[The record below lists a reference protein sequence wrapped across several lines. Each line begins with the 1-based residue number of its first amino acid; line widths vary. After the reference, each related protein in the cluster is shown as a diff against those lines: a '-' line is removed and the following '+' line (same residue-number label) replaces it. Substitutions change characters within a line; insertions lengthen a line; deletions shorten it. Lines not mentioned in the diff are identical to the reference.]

1 MKKRNIVLIGPMGT
15 GKSRAARIL
24 ADGLDWQL
32 ADTDRIMEKETGMK
46 MADYWRKVG
55 AEAFQRKELEII
67 RRVRFFHEAV
77 IAVGGNYPMTEQ
89 KFQLL
94 KKHGL
99 IVLMY
104 ANSYRLVERVKRR
117 IGKRPTMDYNDV
129 DGFVRRMSRKWVK
142 WTKRADLVINTTCK
156 HPEQSALMVAR
167 FMDRHHIKFMKRK
180 HNHVEHR
187 HGKSKLHRHKRSH

>member
-55 AEAFQRKELEII
+55 AEEFQRKELEII

-77 IAVGGNYPMTEQ
+77 IAVGGNYPIE
-89 KFQLL
+89 KAWIDSFNVCEFL
-94 KKHGL
+94 
-99 IVLMY
+99 
-104 ANSYRLVERVKRR
+104 S
-117 IGKRPTMDYNDV
+117 
-129 DGFVRRMSRKWVK
+129 FSR
-142 WTKRADLVINTTCK
+142 TCK
-156 HPEQSALMVAR
+156 ATNREKTHYGL
-167 FMDRHHIKFMKRK
+167 
-180 HNHVEHR
+180 
-187 HGKSKLHRHKRSH
+187 

>member
-55 AEAFQRKELEII
+55 AEEFQRKELEII

-117 IGKRPTMDYNDV
+117 IGKKTHY
-129 DGFVRRMSRKWVK
+129 G
-142 WTKRADLVINTTCK
+142 L
-156 HPEQSALMVAR
+156 
-167 FMDRHHIKFMKRK
+167 
-180 HNHVEHR
+180 
-187 HGKSKLHRHKRSH
+187 